1 MSRSTVIA
9 GHRDQWYGKSI
20 HDQWPRLMDQLKADS
35 FSWLQR
41 AHLKPVSE
49 ALISAAQD
57 QALKTN
63 WLGFHILGTSSTDL
77 CRKCQQFPETIEHI
91 VVGCPSVAQTI
102 YLKRHNAVVSAVHWN
117 LCGVCGFTCSDQ
129 CWCHQPKPVLNNP
142 CYKLFYDF
150 NIFTDHVLLLDDLI

>member
-1 MSRSTVIA
+1 MYVPRGSGGRGLFSVSDVVTLEKHSLTLYVNKSKEPIMAKIREFTLLHDPSPANMSRSNVIA
-9 GHRDQWYGKSI
+9 GHCDQWYSKSI
-20 HDQWPRLMDQLKADS
+20 YGQWPRLMDQLKVDS

-41 AHLKPVSE
+41 VHLKPVSE

-102 YLKRHNAVVSAVHWN
+102 YLE
-117 LCGVCGFTCSDQ
+117 
-129 CWCHQPKPVLNNP
+129 
-142 CYKLFYDF
+142 
-150 NIFTDHVLLLDDLI
+150 